1 MLKKCVGKRIK
12 EYRTAKQLTQE
23 ELAESINITPH
34 YLSAIERGV
43 NQVRLEKLVEI
54 INELGCTADDLLVDV
69 IHNGYEKKKTILRY
83 WVHPVIGWRRRW
95 KHRHWDVLTLRRGM
109 YLRQT
114 AKKVCLAEVL
124 NFCERYVLLW
134 IFPCMELAGLML
146 ETLLWYVLQEPAE
159 RV

>member
-12 EYRTAKQLTQE
+12 EYRSAKQLTQE

-69 IHNGYEKKKTILRY
+69 IHNGYEKKKTILSEMIAELPQSEQQRIIE
-83 WVHPVIGWRRRW
+83 VVETL
-95 KHRHWDVLTLRRGM
+95 VLT
-109 YLRQT
+109 
-114 AKKVCLAEVL
+114 ANKK
-124 NFCERYVLLW
+124 
-134 IFPCMELAGLML
+134 
-146 ETLLWYVLQEPAE
+146 
-159 RV
+159 

>member
-12 EYRTAKQLTQE
+12 EYRTPKQLTQE

-69 IHNGYEKKKTILRY
+69 IHNGYEKKKTILSEMIAELPQSEQQRIIE
-83 WVHPVIGWRRRW
+83 VVETL
-95 KHRHWDVLTLRRGM
+95 VLT
-109 YLRQT
+109 
-114 AKKVCLAEVL
+114 ANKK
-124 NFCERYVLLW
+124 
-134 IFPCMELAGLML
+134 
-146 ETLLWYVLQEPAE
+146 
-159 RV
+159 